1 MNSYT
6 AFSDIYDTLM
16 KQDINYDEIADYIE
30 NLFSIHK
37 KSPDMVVDLACGTAN
52 LTLPLS
58 KIGYDMIGVDKSPDM
73 LSIARS
79 KPDAGNI
86 MFLNQDIT
94 KLDLFGTA
102 DAFLCM
108 IDGVNYILNPNSL
121 FKMFKRI
128 KTCFLNEGGLLI
140 FDISSYYKLS
150 KIIGNNT
157 FIHNEDNI
165 FYAWENRFSEKL
177 DISDMYLNF
186 FVRQKSRY
194 KRFSERHLQK
204 AYKEELICD
213 MLYKAGFKKVTTYGD
228 FTFKKPTK
236 KSERII
242 FVAE

>member
-58 KIGYDMIGVDKSPDM
+58 KRGYDMIGVDKSPDM

>member
-16 KQDINYDEIADYIE
+16 KQDINYSEIADYIE

-37 KSPDMVVDLACGTAN
+37 KSPDMVVDLACGTGN
-52 LTLPLS
+52 LTIPLA
-58 KIGYDMIGVDKSPDM
+58 KRGYDMIGVDKSADM
-73 LSIARS
+73 LSVAQS
-79 KPDAGNI
+79 KQDNQGI

-108 IDGVNYILNPNSL
+108 IDGVNYILDPNSL

-128 KTCFLNEGGLLI
+128 KTCFLNEDGIFI

-157 FIHNEDNI
+157 FIHNEDKI
-165 FYAWENRFSEKL
+165 FYAWENRFFKNL
-177 DISDMYLNF
+177 DICDMYLNF
-186 FVRQKSRY
+186 FVKEQNRY

-204 AYKEELICD
+204 AYKEETIRD
-213 MLYKAGFKKVTTYGD
+213 MLFKAGFSKVTAYGD
-228 FTFKKPTK
+228 FTFSAPTK

-242 FVAE
+242 FLAE